1 MVGISMGK
9 KGLYV
14 KASGARQV
22 CLLCPLDPG
31 SGSHFFA
38 DAMNRGQSFAL
49 FSLITN
55 SFFFV
60 AKFRVCG
67 IEIALGDW
75 VRAPSL
81 QLSSCFS
88 LLKLFLGGFW
98 QRFLFYWPRV
108 LALCSSAFGILTHFA
123 AVIASLICGFVD
135 GCWKLVLWKKN
146 WGNCLGFFVVSFVCV
161 FSSVFFCCA
170 WLGYLVFCKRGIV
183 GKRGF
188 GEQLAILL
196 WWRTCVF
203 ALSVFLLCLFWPEGI
218 KNG

>member
-9 KGLYV
+9 KGWYV
-14 KASGARQV
+14 KASGARHF

-38 DAMNRGQSFAL
+38 DAMNMGQSSAL

-75 VRAPSL
+75 VQAFSL

-88 LLKLFLGGFW
+88 LLWNCFWADFGRDFCFIDQGF
-98 QRFLFYWPRV
+98 
-108 LALCSSAFGILTHFA
+108 
-123 AVIASLICGFVD
+123 
-135 GCWKLVLWKKN
+135 
-146 WGNCLGFFVVSFVCV
+146 
-161 FSSVFFCCA
+161 
-170 WLGYLVFCKRGIV
+170 
-183 GKRGF
+183 
-188 GEQLAILL
+188 
-196 WWRTCVF
+196 
-203 ALSVFLLCLFWPEGI
+203 
-218 KNG
+218 

>member
-1 MVGISMGK
+1 MVENYEPVKSHHVIKNKETNLRLPLCLFISDGKNEDCESDRIGTVGRIFWEYRDRGRGKMVRITMGK
-9 KGLYV
+9 KGWYV

-75 VRAPSL
+75 VQASSL
-81 QLSSCFS
+81 QFSSCFS
-88 LLKLFLGGFW
+88 LLELFLGGFW
-98 QRFLFYWPRV
+98 QRFLFY
-108 LALCSSAFGILTHFA
+108 
-123 AVIASLICGFVD
+123 
-135 GCWKLVLWKKN
+135 
-146 WGNCLGFFVVSFVCV
+146 
-161 FSSVFFCCA
+161 
-170 WLGYLVFCKRGIV
+170 
-183 GKRGF
+183 
-188 GEQLAILL
+188 
-196 WWRTCVF
+196 
-203 ALSVFLLCLFWPEGI
+203 
-218 KNG
+218 